1 MHIYYTG
8 WREESTILWLLFL
21 CESGA
26 LEPLEFVPKHLTQ
39 LLEGLVLEVC
49 CDIKDF
55 CDEVYYLTEIKC

>member
-1 MHIYYTG
+1 M
-8 WREESTILWLLFL
+8 W
-21 CESGA
+21 SGA

-39 LLEGLVLEVC
+39 EGPVLEVY